1 MNVNAAASEGR
12 DAGIRSALGSIDQA
26 KILLALLDDLTDSA
40 DEIRLSGDA
49 VMGLKLALR
58 QALDSLRDARETL
71 GRISYAPPRLG
82 RAAMHPSA
90 SGADQ

>member
-1 MNVNAAASEGR
+1 MKMNAEVTAGR
-12 DAGIRSALGSIDQA
+12 DAGIRSALGSIDRA
-26 KILLALLDDLTDSA
+26 KLLLALLDDVTDSA

-71 GRISYAPPRLG
+71 ERISYAPLRLD
-82 RAAMHPSA
+82 RTSAMQTA
-90 SGADQ
+90 GAD

>member
-1 MNVNAAASEGR
+1 MNMTELVNADR
-12 DAGIRSALGSIDQA
+12 DASIRSALGSIDKA
-26 KILLALLDDLTDSA
+26 RLLLALLDDVTDSA

-71 GRISYAPPRLG
+71 ERISYAPLRLG
-82 RAAMHPSA
+82 RTSAMQTA
-90 SGADQ
+90 GAD